1 MTSRRQRPSQVR
13 PRPPST
19 GRPAPTKRPA
29 SRPPAP
35 GRIAPHR
42 RIDRGP
48 GLPIWVRLLLVVA
61 VVALGGAIVFAGMGF
76 LGKVV
81 AGIGTAFAGAIT
93 QVTATPS
100 PSPTEE
106 LAPNAPTL
114 SQPTQPYTNQATIDL
129 SGTIPAAY
137 VGQEGV
143 TIRIYRT
150 LAEAGPEQVA
160 EIPAGETPGF
170 VVPGMELAKGRNDFS
185 ATLIGPGGESETS
198 IIVTYILDTSKPKI
212 TITKPAKDAV
222 VNGKTVTIQG
232 KTQAHSALV
241 AKNEANNAS
250 ITGTA
255 GDDGSF
261 KLVLAIDSG
270 QNGIRITA
278 TDPAGNQGETV
289 LSVLRG
295 SGKLSARI
303 TASRYQFTRRSL
315 PEDITLT
322 VRVTDPDGRPLDGAS
337 VTFTLTP
344 PGVAP
349 ISRAL
354 TTDGSGVAR
363 WQTTIP
369 GGPGGATVGKGN
381 AAALVETEAFGTTT
395 TQTVITIVK

>member
-19 GRPAPTKRPA
+19 GRPAPTKRSAP
-29 SRPPAP
+29 RPPAP

-61 VVALGGAIVFAGMGF
+61 VVALGGAIVFAGMGV

-81 AGIGTAFAGAIT
+81 ASIGTAFSGAIT

-100 PSPTEE
+100 PSPTEA

-114 SQPTQPYTNQATIDL
+114 TQPAQPYTNQATIDL
-129 SGTIPAAY
+129 SGTIPATY

-150 LAEAGPEQVA
+150 LEDAGPEQVE
-160 EIPAGETPGF
+160 EIPAGATPGF
-170 VVPGMELAKGRNDFS
+170 VVPGIELAKGRNDFS
-185 ATLIGPGGESETS
+185 ATLVGPGGESETS
-198 IIVTYILDTSKPKI
+198 IIVTYILDTAKPKI
-212 TITKPAKDAV
+212 TITKPARDAV
-222 VNGKTVTIQG
+222 VNDKTVTIQG
-232 KTQAHSALV
+232 KTQAHAALV
-241 AKNEANNAS
+241 ARNEANNAS

-261 KLVLAIDSG
+261 KLVLAIDAG
-270 QNGIRITA
+270 QNGIRVTA
-278 TDPAGNQGETV
+278 TDPAGNQGEAV
-289 LSVLRG
+289 INVLRG

-303 TASRYQFTRRSL
+303 TASKYQFTSRSL
-315 PEDITLT
+315 PGVITLT
-322 VRVTDPDGRPLDGAS
+322 VRVTDPDGRPLEGAS
-337 VTFTLTP
+337 VTFTLTLP
-344 PGVAP
+344 NVGP
-349 ISRAL
+349 ITQPL
-354 TTDGSGVAR
+354 TTDGTGVAS

-369 GGPGGATVGKGN
+369 EGATVGKGI
-381 AAALVETEAFGTTT
+381 AAALVETDAFGTTT